1 MSVNSIG
8 NYGQIASGKAINSAA
23 DNASGLAISKRLESQ
38 ETGLNQGA
46 QNAVE
51 TKSALNVA
59 DGAMEGIADYLQRI
73 RELSVKASNG
83 LMSDSDKQ
91 SIQTEISS
99 LLEGIQDIAKNTK
112 YNEKSL
118 MDGSMATM
126 DAATNADGTGI
137 SIKMSNSTLE
147 ALGID
152 GYDVTGKFDI
162 SRIDKALDKVS
173 SDRSSIGAATNA
185 LEYAYN
191 SNLNTAENA
200 LASRSRIEDL
210 DIAKAVT
217 QQKQNEVLNNYRI
230 LLQKK
235 QEEENSIVTKL
246 FQ

>member
-8 NYGQIASGKAINSAA
+8 SYGQIASGKAINSAA
-23 DNASGLAISKRLESQ
+23 DDASGLAIAKRLESQ

-46 QNAVE
+46 ANAAE
-51 TKSALNVA
+51 TKSALNVS
-59 DGAMEGIADYLQRI
+59 DGALEGINDYLQRI

-83 LMSDSDKQ
+83 LMSDSDKK
-91 SIQTEISS
+91 SIQSEING

-118 MDGSMATM
+118 LDGSMATL

-137 SIKMSNSTLE
+137 SIKMANSTLE

-152 GYDVTGKFDI
+152 GYDVTGDFDI
-162 SRIDKALDKVS
+162 SRIDAALDKVS

-191 SNLNTAENA
+191 SNMNTAENV
-200 LASRSRIEDL
+200 LASRSQVEDL

-217 QQKQNEVLNNYRI
+217 QQKQNEILENYRI

-235 QEEENSIVTKL
+235 QQEEDSIVTKL